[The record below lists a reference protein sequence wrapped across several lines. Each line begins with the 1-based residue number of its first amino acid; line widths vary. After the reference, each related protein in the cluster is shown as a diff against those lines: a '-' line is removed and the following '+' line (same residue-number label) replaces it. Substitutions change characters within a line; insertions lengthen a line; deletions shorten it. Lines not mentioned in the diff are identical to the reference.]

1 MLHEPGRRE
10 FVRTLSAG
18 AVALFGSRL
27 YAGAEAPPDITR
39 LTGGV
44 AVVRGPGG
52 GNITVAEAAD
62 ALLLVNG
69 DERAAGQP
77 FLDRLRAGFGGRPVT
92 TLVNTDWHPAHSG
105 LNEPLRK
112 SGATVVAHQYT
123 KEYLQRA
130 GLKAGLPTKTF
141 YTTETLTFGGQPVEC
156 QHLGQ
161 AHTDGDISV
170 FFRRANVLA
179 VGDMLSPGRYPIP
192 DVASGGWLGGMT
204 TATKTLLDLANDQ
217 TQIVPGTGAVQTR
230 AALDAQHKMLSAV
243 RERFVKMMRQGMSA
257 DDMLAGNITQEFDAQ
272 WGDPKDFIHA
282 AYKGMWIHVR
292 ELGGI
297 V

>member
-1 MLHEPGRRE
+1 MLHEPRRRE
-10 FVRTLSAG
+10 FLRVLSAG
-18 AVALFGSRL
+18 AVALAGSRL
-27 YAGAEAPPDITR
+27 YAAGESIGDVAR
-39 LTGGV
+39 LAGGV
-44 AVVRGPGG
+44 SVVRGPGG
-52 GNITVAEAAD
+52 GNIVVAETAD

-69 DERAAGQP
+69 DQRGGGQALLDQIRA
-77 FLDRLRAGFGGRPVT
+77 RFGGRPVT
-92 TLVNTDWHPAHSG
+92 VLVNTDWHPSHSG

-112 SGATVVAHQYT
+112 AGATVVAHEYT
-123 KEYLQRA
+123 KQYQQRA

-141 YTTETLTFGGQPVEC
+141 YTTETLTFGGQAIEC

-170 FFRRANVLA
+170 FFRGANVLVA
-179 VGDMLSPGRYPIP
+179 GDMLSVGTYPIP
-192 DVASGGWLGGMT
+192 DVASGGWLGGMM
-204 TATKTLLDLANDQ
+204 TATKTLLDLVNEQ

-243 RERFVKMMRQGMSA
+243 RDRFVKMMRQGMSA
-257 DDMLAGNITQEFDAQ
+257 DDMLAGNITQDFDAQ
-272 WGDPKDFIHA
+272 WGDPKEFIHA
-282 AYKGMWIHVR
+282 AYKGMWLHVR

>member
-10 FVRTLSAG
+10 FLWALSTG
-18 AVALFGSRL
+18 AVALAGSRL
-27 YAGAEAPPDITR
+27 AALEAADVTR
-39 LTGGV
+39 LAGQLS
-44 AVVRGPGG
+44 VVRGPGG
-52 GNITVAEAAD
+52 GNIVVAETPD

-69 DERAAGQP
+69 GQRDQALLDQIRA
-77 FLDRLRAGFGGRPVT
+77 RFGGRPVT
-92 TLVNTDWHPAHSG
+92 MLVNTDWHPSHTG

-112 SGATVVAHQYT
+112 AGATLVAHQFT

-170 FFRRANVLA
+170 FFRGANVLV
-179 VGDMLSPGRYPIP
+179 VGDVLTVGRYPIP
-192 DVASGGWLGGMT
+192 DVASGGWLGGMM
-204 TATKTLLDLANDQ
+204 TATKTLLDLASEQ
-217 TQIVPGTGAVQTR
+217 TQVVPGAGSVQAR
-230 AALDAQHKMLSAV
+230 AALDAQHKMLAAV

-257 DDMLAGNITQEFDAQ
+257 DDMLAGGITQEFDAQ
-272 WGDPKDFIHA
+272 WGDPKAFIHA
-282 AYKGMWIHVR
+282 AYKGMWLHVR

>member
-1 MLHEPGRRE
+1 MVHEPRRRD
-10 FVRTLSAG
+10 FLLALSAG
-18 AVALFGSRL
+18 AVALAGSRL
-27 YAGAEAPPDITR
+27 SAGADAIADVTR
-39 LTGGV
+39 LAGGV
-44 AVVRGPGG
+44 SVVRGPGG
-52 GNITVAEAAD
+52 GNIVLAEAAD

-69 DERAAGQP
+69 GQRGANELLDGIRA
-77 FLDRLRAGFGGRPVT
+77 RFGGRPVT
-92 TLVNTDWHPAHSG
+92 MLVNTDWHPAHSG

-112 SGATVVAHQYT
+112 AGATVVAHEYT
-123 KEYLQRA
+123 KQYLQRA

-141 YTTETLTFGGQPVEC
+141 YTTETLTFAGQTVEC

-170 FFRRANVLA
+170 FFRGANVLVA
-179 VGDMLSPGRYPIP
+179 GDMLSVGRYPIP
-192 DVASGGWLGGMT
+192 DVASGGWLGGMV
-204 TATKTLLDLANDQ
+204 TATKTLLDLVNDQ

-230 AALDAQHKMLSAV
+230 AALDVQHRMLSAV

-257 DDMLAGNITQEFDAQ
+257 DDMLAGGITQEFDAQ
-272 WGDPKDFIHA
+272 WGDPKEFIHA
-282 AYKGMWIHVR
+282 AYKGMWLHVR

>member
-10 FVRTLSAG
+10 FVRALSAG
-18 AVALFGSRL
+18 AVALAGSRL
-27 YAGAEAPPDITR
+27 YAGGESLGDVTR
-39 LTGGV
+39 LGGEV
-44 AVVRGPGG
+44 SLVRGPGG
-52 GNITVAEAAD
+52 GNIVVAEAAD
-62 ALLLVNG
+62 ALLFVNG
-69 DERAAGQP
+69 DQRGAGQL
-77 FLDRLRAGFGGRPVT
+77 LDQLRARFGGRPVT
-92 TLVNTDWHPAHSG
+92 MLVNTDWHPAHSG
-105 LNEPLRK
+105 LNEAARNA
-112 SGATVVAHQYT
+112 GATVVAHQYT

-141 YTTETLTFGGQPVEC
+141 YTSETLTFGGQAVEC

-170 FFRRANVLA
+170 FFRGANVLA
-179 VGDMLSPGRYPIP
+179 VGDMLSVGRYPIP
-192 DVASGGWLGGMT
+192 DVASGGWLGGMMI
-204 TATKTLLDLANDQ
+204 ATKTLLDLANEQ
-217 TQIVPGTGAVQTR
+217 TQVVPGTGAVQSR

-257 DDMLAGNITQEFDAQ
+257 DDMLAGDITKEFDAQ
-272 WGDPKDFIHA
+272 WGDPKEFIRA
-282 AYKGMWIHVR
+282 AYKGMWLHVR

>member
-1 MLHEPGRRE
+1 MLHEPRRRE
-10 FVRTLSAG
+10 FLRALSAG
-18 AVALFGSRL
+18 AVALAGSRL
-27 YAGAEAPPDITR
+27 AAGGESLGDVTR
-39 LTGGV
+39 LAAGV
-44 AVVRGPGG
+44 SFVRGPGG
-52 GNITVAEAAD
+52 GNIVVAEAAD

-69 DERAAGQP
+69 DTAGTGQP
-77 FLDRLRAGFGGRPVT
+77 LLDQIRARFGGRPVT
-92 TLVNTDWHPAHSG
+92 MLVNTDWHPAHSG

-112 SGATVVAHQYT
+112 AGATVVAHQYT

-141 YTTETLTFGGQPVEC
+141 YTTETLTFGGQAVEC

-170 FFRRANVLA
+170 FFRGANVLV
-179 VGDMLSPGRYPIP
+179 VGDMLSPARYPIP
-192 DVASGGWLGGMT
+192 DVASGGWLGGMM
-204 TATKTLLDLANDQ
+204 TATKTLLDLVNEQ

-230 AALDAQHKMLSAV
+230 AALDAQHKMLAAV

-257 DDMLAGNITQEFDAQ
+257 DDMLAGGITQEFDAQ
-272 WGDPKDFIHA
+272 WGDPKAFIHA
-282 AYKGMWIHVR
+282 AYKGMWLHVR